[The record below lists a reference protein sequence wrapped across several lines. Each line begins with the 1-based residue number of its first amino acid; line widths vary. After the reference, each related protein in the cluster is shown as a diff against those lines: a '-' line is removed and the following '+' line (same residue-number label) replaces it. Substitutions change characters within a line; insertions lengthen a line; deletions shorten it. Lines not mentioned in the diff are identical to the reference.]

1 MHPILDGHRD
11 LHPFS
16 LGHLF
21 FAPAGPR
28 GSENEYALRDERHRG
43 VHPHG
48 SRDLLVLDVGALA
61 VGGIV
66 AGVVGDLLI
75 FIELILDGWC
85 LHRGGFRVGL
95 FCMLHLEA
103 SAAWS
108 TWLVCSPSLS
118 CWPGHSGRIP
128 HRHPLCPGLAG
139 VIGLASSSSTIL
151 VTALASAGCSC
162 SSPEGLAPPLATIRI
177 ATPILTHRILGL
189 RVFGSNP
196 SGMGLASP
204 SKWINGLVA

>member
-21 FAPAGPR
+21 RLFGLGVPGAGPLD
-28 GSENEYALRDERHRG
+28 LRHPTGLDLHLLGAFAKAIVLNMLVTKPTKWLKHATSLPLRG

-85 LHRGGFRVGL
+85 LQR
-95 FCMLHLEA
+95 
-103 SAAWS
+103 
-108 TWLVCSPSLS
+108 
-118 CWPGHSGRIP
+118 
-128 HRHPLCPGLAG
+128 
-139 VIGLASSSSTIL
+139 
-151 VTALASAGCSC
+151 
-162 SSPEGLAPPLATIRI
+162 
-177 ATPILTHRILGL
+177 
-189 RVFGSNP
+189 
-196 SGMGLASP
+196 
-204 SKWINGLVA
+204 KWFLNE